1 MLFKLGTIF
10 YSLPS
15 HRGFPSLDSDLV
27 SIFRDFGLVFFLVF
41 LNGFFVASEFALVK
55 VRSTRIA
62 QLTEEGNFR
71 AITAQ
76 KLIANLDAY
85 LSATQLGI
93 TLASLGL
100 GWVGEPFVA
109 RLITPLIKLLHLP
122 ENLIHV
128 ISFAVGFSIITFLH
142 IVIGEMAPK
151 SLAIRQAERV
161 TLVVSRPLHWFFILF
176 RAPIWLLNSSAN
188 QILRWLGVGLEA
200 EHQQAAH
207 TEEEIRMLVEQ
218 SHKSGMIDQT
228 ELSLFDNI
236 FEFADRVGREVM
248 VPRINMV
255 CLYGNDSLEENIEVA
270 KKSQFTRFPLCGK
283 DKDEILGVIHI
294 RDLYENLLEGGTPNL
309 IEIARPSV
317 QVPETMEIKD
327 ILRTLQKNRTE
338 MAIVIDEYGG
348 TSGIV
353 TLEDIIEEIVG
364 EIQDEFDD
372 ERPFFQEKSN
382 GVSID
387 ARLLIEEV
395 NDYFS
400 IEIEDENNDTIG
412 GWVFSQLQAL
422 PKVGVSVDF
431 QEFTFTV
438 QEMDSRSITRLL
450 VRKQEKTES
459 GREQQSH
466 QHS

>member
-1 MLFKLGTIF
+1 M
-10 YSLPS
+10 
-15 HRGFPSLDSDLV
+15 
-27 SIFRDFGLVFFLVF
+27 FLVL

-71 AITAQ
+71 ALAAQ

-109 RLITPLIKLLHLP
+109 RLIIPLIQTLHLP
-122 ENLIHV
+122 ENVVHI
-128 ISFAVGFSIITFLH
+128 ISFAIGFSIITFLH

-161 TLVVSRPLHWFFILF
+161 TLVISRPLRWFFILF

-188 QILRWLGVGLEA
+188 KLLQWLGVSIDA
-200 EHQQAAH
+200 EHQAAH

-218 SHKSGMIDQT
+218 SHKSGIIDQT

-255 CLYGNDSLEENIEVA
+255 CLYATDTIEENIDVA

-294 RDLYENLLEGGTPNL
+294 RDLYECLIEGGTPNL

-372 ERPFFQEKSN
+372 ERPFFQEKSS
-382 GVSID
+382 GTSID

-395 NDYFS
+395 NEYFN

-422 PKVGVSVDF
+422 PKVGVSVHF
-431 QEFTFTV
+431 LEFTFTV

-450 VRKQEKTES
+450 VRKSDKADILQDQDDTPL
-459 GREQQSH
+459 H
-466 QHS
+466 M